1 MSLNKIS
8 KYEFIGLN
16 MNLTLNPL
24 EGMGNGDNQLTGMQL
39 VDEIEGD
46 ESCSEEDNERFNQ
59 V

>member
-1 MSLNKIS
+1 MGLNKIS

-24 EGMGNGDNQLTGMQL
+24 EGMGNGDVNQLTGMQL

-46 ESCSEEDNERFNQ
+46 ESCSEEDNER
-59 V
+59 